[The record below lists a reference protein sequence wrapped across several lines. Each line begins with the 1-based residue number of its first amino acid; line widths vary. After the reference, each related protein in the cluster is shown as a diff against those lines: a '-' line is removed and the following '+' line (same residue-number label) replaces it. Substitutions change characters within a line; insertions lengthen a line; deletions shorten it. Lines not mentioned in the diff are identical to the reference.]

1 MQGGTKNNHRATT
14 KVTTMVS
21 MVVALLVVSFVV
33 IDPSEALSTNNNNNN
48 KSCHSIRTTSAD
60 NTTKKRRIPQPMK
73 DDDSSSII
81 TNNVGGIGYNRR
93 ALLEKTGKTIAIA
106 SVGSVSPFV
115 RSFTPFSYAA
125 ASSSSSSSSSKKK
138 DDDFEVVIQQQTLLA
153 GLSSAPIRTVIITGA
168 NSGVGLAG
176 AKLLTAAGHRVIL
189 ACRTK
194 AKAEIAVQKCMEY
207 AATSSSTDKFFSYRR
222 EGGSATAAECNLASL
237 ASIQAFANSML
248 LGEGNNNIDTLVLN
262 AGLAHGQGE
271 IEKVFRTVEGF
282 EETVGVNHLGHF
294 YLAHLLQPKLA
305 KAKVNGG
312 SNGRLV
318 STASPVHDPTSGGGD
333 VGAPATL
340 GSLVGMRNDG
350 TQFTMVDGSPYD
362 PDKAYKDSKLCNM
375 LFMAE
380 ASRRYAD
387 SVTVNAFSPGLI
399 ADPNGFFR
407 NQNKGFATVFNTIT
421 KVVGVAESNEF
432 GGSALAYLAVDPA
445 VAGKTGGWYDSA
457 PPGKHQLAKHLPSTE
472 AQNLEEQKL
481 LWDLSSK
488 LVGI

>member
-1 MQGGTKNNHRATT
+1 
-14 KVTTMVS
+14 
-21 MVVALLVVSFVV
+21 MVVALLVVSCVV
-33 IDPSEALSTNNNNNN
+33 IDPSEALSINNNNN
-48 KSCHSIRTTSAD
+48 KSCHSIRTTSTVS
-60 NTTKKRRIPQPMK
+60 TTKKKRIPQPMK
-73 DDDSSSII
+73 DDDSSSTI
-81 TNNVGGIGYNRR
+81 TNNLGGIGYNRR

-125 ASSSSSSSSSKKK
+125 SKKK
-138 DDDFEVVIQQQTLLA
+138 DGDFEVVIQQQTLLA
-153 GLSSAPIRTVIITGA
+153 GLSSAPVRTVIITGA

-207 AATSSSTDKFFSYRR
+207 AVTSSSTDKFFSYRR
-222 EGGSATAAECNLASL
+222 ECGSAIAAECNLASL

-248 LGEGNNNIDTLVLN
+248 VGEGNNNIDTLVLN

-271 IEKVFRTVEGF
+271 TEKVFRTVEGF

-340 GSLVGMRNDG
+340 GSLAGMRNDG

-407 NQNKGFATVFNTIT
+407 NQNKGFATVFNAIT
-421 KVVGVAESNEF
+421 KVARVAESNEF

-445 VAGKTGGWYDSA
+445 LVGKTGGWYDSA